1 MSEERLQLSELRFGA
16 GLVGTEGIG
25 ETDERAVGDRKKVA
39 I

>member
-16 GLVGTEGIG
+16 LLVGTEGVG
-25 ETDERAVGDRKKVA
+25 ETDKGGIGGRKEVT

>member
-1 MSEERLQLSELRFGA
+1 MSKEGLQLTELGLGA

-25 ETDERAVGDRKKVA
+25 ETDKGGIGGRKEVT